1 LLARKYSATKAY
13 SEETFV
19 AFLVYRKGG
28 DFVTHGTVKWFNES
42 KGYGFI
48 TPEDGGQD
56 LFVHFSEIQ
65 GEGYKSLREG
75 DEVSFEEG
83 QGQKGPQATN
93 VQKI

>member
-1 LLARKYSATKAY
+1 MKQ
-13 SEETFV
+13 
-19 AFLVYRKGG
+19 
-28 DFVTHGTVKWFNES
+28 GTVKWFNES

-65 GEGYKSLREG
+65 EEGYKSLREG

-83 QGQKGPQATN
+83 QGQKGPQAIK

>member
-1 LLARKYSATKAY
+1 MKQ
-13 SEETFV
+13 
-19 AFLVYRKGG
+19 
-28 DFVTHGTVKWFNES
+28 GTVKWFNES

-65 GEGYKSLREG
+65 EEGFKTLYEG

-83 QGQKGPQATN
+83 QGQKGPQAVK

>member
-1 LLARKYSATKAY
+1 MM
-13 SEETFV
+13 E
-19 AFLVYRKGG
+19 
-28 DFVTHGTVKWFNES
+28 GTVKWFNES

-75 DEVSFEEG
+75 DKVSFDKG

-93 VQKI
+93 VQKV